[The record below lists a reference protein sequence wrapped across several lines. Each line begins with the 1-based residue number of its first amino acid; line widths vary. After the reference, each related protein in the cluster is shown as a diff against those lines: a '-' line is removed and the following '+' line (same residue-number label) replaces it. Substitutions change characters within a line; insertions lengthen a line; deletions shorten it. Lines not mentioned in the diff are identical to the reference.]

1 VKSQNS
7 LHLSGQK
14 GANIFIK
21 HLEGVLD
28 QRGVKTIDLKGKKVT
43 VVLKL

>member
-1 VKSQNS
+1 MKFQNS

-21 HLEGVLD
+21 HFEGVLD
-28 QRGVKTIDLKGKKVT
+28 QRGVKTIDLKGKKLI